1 MKSLYDYLSRR
12 KVEAKKVKKQN
23 RIDKMTIETHEL
35 AGELVGLEMELKT
48 HQQEARLL
56 VFSHACEIGRMQV
69 NVAKKQGILL
79 GKKKVLARLEAEF
92 AVEYGV

>member
-35 AGELVGLEMELKT
+35 AG
-48 HQQEARLL
+48 
-56 VFSHACEIGRMQV
+56 
-69 NVAKKQGILL
+69 
-79 GKKKVLARLEAEF
+79 
-92 AVEYGV
+92 